1 MNERVMIDI
10 QPDSGTIYDEI
21 DITYKYQVT
30 SGTRETPDGEETAV
44 YTLYQS
50 QGLRTRKVKEWYTL
64 KGMFSGLYDEIENA
78 EWFEF

>member
-10 QPDSGTIYDEI
+10 QPDSGTVYDEI
-21 DITYKYQVT
+21 DISFKYQVT
-30 SGTRETPDGEETAV
+30 SGTREDATGDEIAV

-50 QGLRTRKVKEWYTL
+50 QGLRCRKVKEWFTL
-64 KGMFSGLYDEIENA
+64 QGMFNGLYEEIANA